1 MMTVG
6 IQFCEI
12 YSICSISMKKII
24 TIQWIVLL
32 VFIGSLKASAAAFG
46 PVEQSLNGMWKF
58 RIGDNMEW
66 ASPNYDDSGWN
77 LIKVPARWENQGYNG
92 YDGYAWYRLSPFIS
106 ASMKNQSVILEMG
119 YIDDADEVYFNGTL
133 IGKTGSFPPHFS
145 TAYTALRKYQVP
157 NNLIHYD
164 AKNVIAVRVYDAQLD
179 GGIIAGDLKIYSAGF
194 LPQFDINL
202 AGEWQFNKGRD
213 YSESRAR
220 PIHVPGAWE
229 NQGYFGYDGYAVY
242 TKKIKVSVELAS
254 QRLVMLAGRI
264 DDADMLF
271 INGKYIGQT
280 GQFGENNGN
289 IYREFRNYF
298 LPPNTLKEGENLI
311 EVKVYDSGGDGGI
324 YEGPIGIMTQKK
336 FIEYWKAKRRD

>member
-1 MMTVG
+1 
-6 IQFCEI
+6 
-12 YSICSISMKKII
+12 MKKII

-32 VFIGSLKASAAAFG
+32 IFVGSLKASAAAFG
-46 PVEQSLNGMWKF
+46 PMEQSLNGMWKF
-58 RIGDNMEW
+58 RIGDNMDW

-77 LIKVPARWENQGYNG
+77 LIKAPARWENQGYNG
-92 YDGYAWYRLSPFIS
+92 YDGYAWYRISPIIS

-133 IGKTGSFPPHFS
+133 IGKTGAFPPHFA

-157 NNLIHYD
+157 AELIRFGE
-164 AKNVIAVRVYDAQLD
+164 KNVIAVRVYDAQLD
-179 GGIIAGDLKIYSAGF
+179 GGIIAGNLKIYSTGF
-194 LPQFDINL
+194 LPRFDINL
-202 AGEWQFNKGRD
+202 AGKWQFNKGRS

-242 TKKIKVSVELAS
+242 AKKIEVSNELAS
-254 QRLVMLAGRI
+254 QRLVLLAGRI
-264 DDADMLF
+264 DDADKLY

-280 GQFGENNGN
+280 GQFGEYNGN

-298 LPPNTLKEGENLI
+298 LPPNTLEPGENLI
-311 EVKVYDSGGDGGI
+311 EIKVYDSGGDGGI
-324 YEGPIGIMTQKK
+324 YEGPVGIMTQKK
-336 FIEYWKAKRRD
+336 FREYWKAKRRN